1 MALVKNKITGSV
13 TNVPEHYLEHPIL
26 GADWE
31 AYTGEETPVE
41 VAKDSAKKEQTAPET
56 TK

>member
-13 TNVPEHYLEHPIL
+13 TEVPDHYLDHPVL

-31 AYTGEETPVE
+31 VYTDKENSAE
-41 VAKDSAKKEQTAPET
+41 VTKDSAKKEQTAPET

>member
-13 TNVPEHYLEHPIL
+13 TNVPDHYLEHPIL
-26 GADWE
+26 GADLE
-31 AYTGEETPVE
+31 VYTGEEAPVE
-41 VAKDSAKKEQTAPET
+41 APKDSAKKEQTAPET